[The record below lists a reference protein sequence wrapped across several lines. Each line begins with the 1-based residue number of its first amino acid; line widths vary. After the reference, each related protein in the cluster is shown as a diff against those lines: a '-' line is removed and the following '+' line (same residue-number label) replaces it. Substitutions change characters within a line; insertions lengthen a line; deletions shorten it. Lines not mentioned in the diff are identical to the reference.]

1 MLRLQDTEITLLVS
15 GSQQQEAAQGNK
27 AQVRLALE
35 RVAAHRVLGIMV
47 LLNLLI
53 KAVTV
58 LLKVFKAE
66 MEIILQDTEE
76 AAVAVA
82 VSAAMEYHL
91 TQALVVSAQ
100 LLQS

>member
-1 MLRLQDTEITLLVS
+1 MTLLVS
-15 GSQQQEAAQGNK
+15 GSQQQEAAQDNK

-35 RVAAHRVLGIMV
+35 RAAAHRVLLISV

-58 LLKVFKAE
+58 RLKVFKAE

-91 TQALVVSAQ
+91 TQAWVVLAQ